1 MRSLQYI
8 AKNGIEKYKQQIE
21 QNNWYKNISDIYIPM
36 FEFLQTLFTAIN
48 EYFDKYINLTDD
60 EDIE

>member
-1 MRSLQYI
+1 
-8 AKNGIEKYKQQIE
+8 
-21 QNNWYKNISDIYIPM
+21 M